1 MNDRFLQH
9 IESLHPSFDAL
20 LACIPFTFSELP
32 KQLPDAGIYLFT
44 EGDRHLYVGRTNRL
58 RKRLQQHCRP
68 GSPHSSSPFAFRLAR
83 EARNIQKASHT
94 PKGSRKQLMEDL
106 AFSAAF
112 GSSKMRIS
120 NMHIR
125 VIEESNPF
133 RQALLEIYTAVSL
146 EAPRRPPAFSSSR
159 V

>member
-68 GSPHSSSPFAFRLAR
+68 GSPHSSSPFAFRLDVAYAQFR
-83 EARNIQKASHT
+83 FAKRALPSPIRLQFRN
-94 PKGSRKQLMEDL
+94 RL
-106 AFSAAF
+106 
-112 GSSKMRIS
+112 R
-120 NMHIR
+120 
-125 VIEESNPF
+125 IEENVD
-133 RQALLEIYTAVSL
+133 ALS
-146 EAPRRPPAFSSSR
+146 
-159 V
+159 